1 MAAKTETKTP
11 KKEEAK
17 VYRFKSDYPA
27 LTVASLGVQF
37 IEGYTEVKDLA
48 VARALSTI
56 DGVSLVEE

>member
-1 MAAKTETKTP
+1 MEAKTETKTP